1 MSVYELPLFPLNTV
15 LFPGMPL
22 QLHIFEDRYKEMVNL
37 CLERKIPFGVVLID
51 RGSEANGPLA
61 EPKDIG
67 CTAQII
73 ETQPLTDGRMNIVA
87 IGQER
92 FRTIKV
98 DRHKAPYLSGII
110 ELYPLQDTNKDAVL
124 QASDRLKPWL
134 IKYLEVLTASGGVE
148 LEVPQIPVDPRA
160 LAYLAAIAL
169 QVPNR
174 EKQELLSIE
183 TATQLLVRLLD
194 AYQREVA
201 ILRALQANPDKQNIR
216 GFSIN

>member
-22 QLHIFEDRYKEMVNL
+22 QLHIFEDRYKKMINL
-37 CLERKIPFGVVLID
+37 CLERSIPFGVVLID
-51 RGSEANGPLA
+51 RGNEAYGPLA

-87 IGQER
+87 LGQER
-92 FRTIKV
+92 FRTIMV
-98 DRHKAPYLSGII
+98 DRRKALYLNGII
-110 ELYPLQDTNKDAVL
+110 ELFPLQDENKDAVM
-124 QASDRLKPWL
+124 QAGDRLKPWL
-134 IKYLEVLTASGGVE
+134 IKYLEVLTTTGGVD
-148 LEVPQIPVDPRA
+148 LEVPQIPGDPQA

-174 EKQELLSIE
+174 EKQEFLSIE
-183 TATQLLVRLLD
+183 TTSQLLIRLLD
-194 AYQREVA
+194 SYQREVA
-201 ILRALQANPDKQNIR
+201 ILRALQANPDTQKI
-216 GFSIN
+216 GSFSIN

>member
-22 QLHIFEDRYKEMVNL
+22 QLHIFEDRYKKMINL
-37 CLERKIPFGVVLID
+37 CLERSIPFGVVLID
-51 RGSEANGPLA
+51 RGSEAHGPLA

-87 IGQER
+87 LGQER
-92 FRTIKV
+92 FRTIMV
-98 DRHKAPYLSGII
+98 DRRKALYLNGII
-110 ELYPLQDTNKDAVL
+110 ELFPLQDANKDAVM
-124 QASDRLKPWL
+124 QAGDRLKPWL
-134 IKYLEVLTASGGVE
+134 KKYLEILTTTGVVD
-148 LEVPQIPVDPRA
+148 LEVPQIPGDPQA

-174 EKQELLSIE
+174 EKQEFLSIE
-183 TATQLLVRLLD
+183 TTSQLLIRLLD
-194 AYQREVA
+194 SYQREVA
-201 ILRALQANPDKQNIR
+201 ILRALQANHDKQKI
-216 GFSIN
+216 GSFSIN

>member
-22 QLHIFEDRYKEMVNL
+22 QLHIFEDRYKKMINL
-37 CLERKIPFGVVLID
+37 CLERSIPFGVVLID
-51 RGSEANGPLA
+51 RGSEAHGPLA

-87 IGQER
+87 LGQER
-92 FRTIKV
+92 FRTIMV
-98 DRHKAPYLSGII
+98 DRRKALYLNGII
-110 ELYPLQDTNKDAVL
+110 ELFPLQDANKNAVM
-124 QASDRLKPWL
+124 QAGDRLKPWL
-134 IKYLEVLTASGGVE
+134 KKYLEVLTTTGGVD
-148 LEVPQIPVDPRA
+148 LEVQQIPGDPQA

-174 EKQELLSIE
+174 EKQEFLSIE
-183 TATQLLVRLLD
+183 TTSQLLIRLLD
-194 AYQREVA
+194 GYQREVA
-201 ILRALQANPDKQNIR
+201 ILRALQANPDTQKIG

>member
-22 QLHIFEDRYKEMVNL
+22 QLHIFEDRYKKMINL
-37 CLERKIPFGVVLID
+37 CLERSIPFGVVLID
-51 RGSEANGPLA
+51 RGSEAYGPLA

-87 IGQER
+87 LGQER
-92 FRTIKV
+92 FRTIMV
-98 DRHKAPYLSGII
+98 DRRKALYLNGII
-110 ELYPLQDTNKDAVL
+110 ELFPLQDENKDAVM
-124 QASDRLKPWL
+124 QAGDRLKPWL
-134 IKYLEVLTASGGVE
+134 IKYLEVLTDTGGVD
-148 LEVPQIPVDPRA
+148 LEVPQIPDDPQA

-174 EKQELLSIE
+174 EKQEFLSIE
-183 TATQLLVRLLD
+183 TTSQLLIRLLD
-194 AYQREVA
+194 SYQREVA
-201 ILRALQANPDKQNIR
+201 ILRALQANPDTQKI
-216 GFSIN
+216 GSFSIN